1 MTSSTVSMT
10 LTLEISL
17 ASRLVVA
24 IDEELQRFPRRCDI
38 CGQFTDA
45 RGRCSMIDGGEFD
58 PAEHW

>member
-1 MTSSTVSMT
+1 MT